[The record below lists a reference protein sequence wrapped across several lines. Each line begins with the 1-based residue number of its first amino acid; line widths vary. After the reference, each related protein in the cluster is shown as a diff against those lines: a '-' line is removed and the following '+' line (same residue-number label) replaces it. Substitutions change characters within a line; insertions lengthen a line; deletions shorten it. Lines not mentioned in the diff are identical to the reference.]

1 MLWQHSAGEG
11 TLSWEFGSFNSW
23 STFHKDLQE
32 RCVATMRA
40 TFSLELPRL
49 CKVCSFHCL
58 KGKRKWRRATR
69 DVRQS
74 GGGSVPPSLSYRF
87 NTIPIKIP
95 ASYFDSKVY
104 CGLLANWLRGSFPF
118 HSPLLKLP
126 WILKAVKVIFQVAL
140 FTPLQ
145 NINSYLKGTW
155 NMGYFKFCRWHNR
168 SANWVDLVNHWFI
181 SCIPPKNIWLTF
193 L

>member
-1 MLWQHSAGEG
+1 M
-11 TLSWEFGSFNSW
+11 SWEFGSFNSW

-104 CGLLANWLRGSFPF
+104 MERKMTRTANTILREKNKVGGQTLPNFKTSYKATVIKTVWHWQKNKRELRNRP
-118 HSPLLKLP
+118 PL
-126 WILKAVKVIFQVAL
+126 I
-140 FTPLQ
+140 
-145 NINSYLKGTW
+145 
-155 NMGYFKFCRWHNR
+155 
-168 SANWVDLVNHWFI
+168 
-181 SCIPPKNIWLTF
+181 
-193 L
+193 